1 MEQQEYT
8 KDYFWEIYK
17 QLPEELKEA
26 LFSDKNNELVTHI
39 CSQAGLDDQQTA
51 VVAKYTGRVIMGL
64 LPLDELPVTVELEL
78 NISQELAN
86 QINRQIYIS
95 IFKHLRV
102 SLNKINS
109 KNTQYSDVFTSSKDG
124 IIEKKEPVPTG
135 PKPISKQPFNFHPTN
150 PQVQRPPVTPNNNP
164 IVEKPSFSASPET
177 EKVTTSELPVD
188 PIEGNAPA
196 KEPAALP
203 ENPLFEEKPMQPPKI
218 PSRDAFKDSLK
229 DMDVGS
235 MKIPIPASPL
245 KEVPPMEEMIPE
257 PIIPQESTPKGG
269 EESDPYKEIPL

>member
-39 CSQAGLDDQQTA
+39 CGQAGLDDQQTA

-64 LPLDELPVTVELEL
+64 LPLEELPVTIELEL

-95 IFKHLRV
+95 VFKHLRV

-124 IIEKKEPVPTG
+124 IIEKKEPVPVG
-135 PKPISKQPFNFHPTN
+135 PKPINKPFNVMRSTDSQ
-150 PQVQRPPVTPNNNP
+150 PQ
-164 IVEKPSFSASPET
+164 KPSIPTTAMPTSPGPGIK
-177 EKVTTSELPVD
+177 KVDIPES
-188 PIEGNAPA
+188 PIESPQEDSSV
-196 KEPAALP
+196 KEPSPLP
-203 ENPLFEEKPMQPPKI
+203 ENPIFEEKPIPPKI

-229 DMDVGS
+229 DMDTGS
-235 MKIPIPASPL
+235 MKIPIPTSPIR
-245 KEVPPMEEMIPE
+245 EVPPMEEVLPE
-257 PIIPQESTPKGG
+257 PIIPQGSPIKKDDG
-269 EESDPYKEIPL
+269 SDPYREIPL